1 MAAGAALPL
10 FAAPSISILITRP
23 DGPLPSSDPASIP
36 RSAAILFATPEMR
49 VGESVATFA
58 AALLGSFAAG
68 VTTTAAAFAL
78 FAATAPAGRA
88 AASSIFATSVPTF
101 CSVPDFTTNRI
112 APDAGESNSRVAL
125 SESISFRSSSFST
138 QSPSLLRHVPRVT
151 SVMDSPGLGTTTS
164 TMCVT
169 SHNHCVSSIFCLP
182 RACAHLLIY
191 FLSPCHFD
199 SHLHWEG
206 DLTWQ
211 KLPRFL
217 FSPLP

>member
-1 MAAGAALPL
+1 
-10 FAAPSISILITRP
+10 
-23 DGPLPSSDPASIP
+23 
-36 RSAAILFATPEMR
+36 MR

-58 AALLGSFAAG
+58 AVLLGSFADG
-68 VTTTAAAFAL
+68 VPTTAAAFAL

-125 SESISFRSSSFST
+125 SESISFNNSSFST

-169 SHNHCVSSIFCLP
+169 SHYHFAFSIFCSQQ
-182 RACAHLLIY
+182 ACAHWLHC
-191 FLSPCHFD
+191 FVSPDHFD
-199 SHLHWEG
+199 SRLHLEE
-206 DLTWQ
+206 DLPSQ
-211 KLPRFL
+211 KLLRLL

>member
-1 MAAGAALPL
+1 
-10 FAAPSISILITRP
+10 
-23 DGPLPSSDPASIP
+23 
-36 RSAAILFATPEMR
+36 MR

-58 AALLGSFAAG
+58 AVLIGSFAAG
-68 VTTTAAAFAL
+68 VTTTDAALAL

-125 SESISFRSSSFST
+125 SESISFNNSSFST

-169 SHNHCVSSIFCLP
+169 SHYHFDFSIFCSQQ
-182 RACAHLLIY
+182 ACAHWLHC
-191 FLSPCHFD
+191 FVSPYHFD
-199 SHLHWEG
+199 SRLHLEE
-206 DLTWQ
+206 DPPWQ
-211 KLPRFL
+211 KLSRLL